1 MAKNRMSFFSRGAF
15 YCVPAC
21 VVAYLWVFVSGV
33 VSDALSRWNLGVF
46 SAGVLIVVPAL
57 FMPFGRGLVVVLLSG
72 ILFDV
77 SLPVPFEKMESAL
90 GFSGKTISLFG
101 EMSADVPPTLGL
113 TTICLVIFF
122 LAIRFFRARIDAR
135 SPRQWLVCALFVN
148 AVVFLLWALAMSL
161 ERVASF
167 QFWAGFLVEVFA
179 SSVFVVLAGWWLF
192 DAQISAYR
200 LCGIDVVAEREGE
213 E

>member
-1 MAKNRMSFFSRGAF
+1 MEKKRLNLFSRGAF

-21 VVAYLWVFVSGV
+21 VVAYLWIFVSGL

-46 SAGVLIVVPAL
+46 SAGVLVIVPAL
-57 FMPFGRGLVVVLLSG
+57 FMPFARGLAVVLLSG
-72 ILFDV
+72 VLFDV
-77 SLPVPFEKMESAL
+77 SLPVPFEKMESAF

-113 TTICLVIFF
+113 ITISLAIFF
-122 LAIRFFRARIDAR
+122 LVIRFMRIRIDAR
-135 SPRQWLVCALFVN
+135 SPRQWLACALVVN
-148 AVVFLLWALAMSL
+148 TVIFLLWAVAMSA

-167 QFWAGFLVEVFA
+167 QFWAGFLVEILA
-179 SSVFVVLAGWWLF
+179 SSAFVVLAGWWFF

-200 LCGIDVVAEREGE
+200 LCGVDLIAEWEVE